1 MKKTQAHTDTEVLF
15 QKLGSTWYAFSQIGE
30 EIVFSA
36 LPDGVDPRTQKVE
49 LYEVIEEHLEKVAQ
63 AEAA

>member
-1 MKKTQAHTDTEVLF
+1 MKKAQAHTDTEVLF

-36 LPDGVDPRTQKVE
+36 LPAGVDPRTQKVE